1 MKILVG
7 LLMLVTFGICAQA
20 QEAKVIAELAASA
33 EQVVKN
39 SPFSADAVSESVQTL
54 ADGNRIVHSSTS
66 KLYRNSEGRFRR
78 EMTAGSGAAPLSW
91 TYAGGPEVTILDP
104 VAGLRFQLDSAARI
118 ANSVVLRAMP
128 EIKIATAMTDSQK
141 AELEQKLT
149 EARAKGQFTDVQK
162 LAAEKAIVDSIK
174 ASTMIAPAAVV
185 GPVEPRLAT
194 APVSVAGISGGVGY
208 AVGVGFGVGNGSK
221 FESRTEELGTQN
233 IEGVEAEGTRR
244 ITTIP
249 AGAIGNDRPIETVYE
264 RWYSKELQLVVM
276 SKTSDPRF
284 GEQTYTLKNIVR
296 SEPDPALFTVP
307 QGYRIVSDAG
317 SVYRLSA
324 AKAELEKAAAAKP
337 AQGAVTY
344 VKNKP

>member
-7 LLMLVTFGICAQA
+7 LLMLVTLGICVQA
-20 QEAKVIAELAASA
+20 QEAKVVAELAASK

-78 EMTAGSGAAPLSW
+78 DMSNGSGGIYGS
-91 TYAGGPEVTILDP
+91 TYTIGGGVTILDP
-104 VAGLRFQLDSAARI
+104 VAGQKYLLDAATRV
-118 ANSVVLRAMP
+118 ASSVTIRTAP
-128 EIKIATAMTDSQK
+128 EITITNAMTDAQK
-141 AELEQKLT
+141 VELEQKLT
-149 EARAKGQFTDVQK
+149 EARSKGQITDAQK
-162 LAAEKAIVDSIK
+162 AAIDKAIVEGVR
-174 ASTMIAPAAVV
+174 ASTAVAPLVAV
-185 GPVEPRLAT
+185 GPVEPRLPT
-194 APVSVAGISGGVGY
+194 RPVSVAGISGGVAFGIGNGY
-208 AVGVGFGVGNGSK
+208 AMAGGTK

-296 SEPDPALFTVP
+296 NEPDPSLFTVP
-307 QGYRIVSDAG
+307 QGYKIVSDAG

-337 AQGAVTY
+337 AQGGVTY